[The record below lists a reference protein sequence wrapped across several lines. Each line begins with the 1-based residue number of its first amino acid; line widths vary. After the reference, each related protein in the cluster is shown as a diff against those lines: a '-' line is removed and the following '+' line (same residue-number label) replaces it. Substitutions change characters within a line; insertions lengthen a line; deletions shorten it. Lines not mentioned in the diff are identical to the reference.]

1 MIKRILQLFAP
12 KHKAQPVASP
22 ESLRGIPTVRRLKT
36 YQAMTGFTWSYYY
49 DGYRNETTP
58 QSAQAFVFTLLGGN
72 RAPQQATIVVPDS
85 TIEEMRAKTGNAAS
99 SREIYALAKM
109 HLFSMLDSDERPKP
123 DARWELD
130 ASAAIAIWEQLDL

>member
-1 MIKRILQLFAP
+1 MIKRLLQLFAP
-12 KHKAQPVASP
+12 SVKAQPGASP
-22 ESLRGIPTVRRLKT
+22 DVLRSVPTVRRLKT
-36 YQAMTGFTWSYYY
+36 YQAETGFTWSYYY

-58 QSAQAFVFTLLGGN
+58 KRAQAFVFTLLGGN
-72 RAPQQATIVVPDS
+72 RPPQQATIVVPES
-85 TIEEMRAKTGNAAS
+85 TLEGMRAKTGSAAS

-109 HLFSMLDSDERPKP
+109 HLFSMLDSEKCPER